1 MKFQSSSFKHLIVL
15 FVFNQALGIF
25 AEPILQ
31 KPSQASSPNMVQN
44 KYSPSPEANQWANRG
59 VDLAAQGDYPAAI
72 ENLFEAWKLNPEASN
87 VYANNLSIAHNNY
100 AKSLIEKGK
109 KEEALNQFR
118 RAVFFNEDNKT
129 PANNLDVLFKDLKLN
144 PNDFQLRLS
153 TAQKLRND
161 GFIHESVA
169 EYLKALSLA
178 KTPSAEEWKTKL
190 ELAQIYQVLF
200 SIYASNPVGKARFD
214 RMQILCKQ
222 LINANNK
229 DLRPYLLLGRA
240 NLIAEQLPS
249 AIEAFEG
256 ALKINPKDGSALEG
270 LIGAWKR
277 VVEIAPN
284 ESANQLGLS
293 NALMRAGFTEES
305 NKYLQK
311 AKALDP
317 KNPEIEKLQ
326 NTAKELDQE
335 SELVRVAE
343 RALEAQKAGKYD
355 QAIDLYKIAINK
367 LPPKPEYAN
376 IYYNLGLAYQAKGQ
390 TELAINA
397 FNQSIK
403 LNPNNQDSRTAIA
416 KINQQ
421 ALANRKKMSEQAVAL
436 QAQGKLNEAI
446 ALYQKFLKD
455 FPNDAQT
462 HFNLGTAYQEQNK
475 MNEALQEYKNA
486 VKLAPENKEFKEA
499 VNSLETAINSGAF
512 KSAQARDVLQQAVSL
527 QESGKLDQAITKY
540 QEALRIDSQN
550 GQIHFN
556 LATAYHSKNKLPE
569 AISEYK
575 ESYKLD
581 PANYPEANYF
591 VASLLESQAK
601 SAEAILFYKRYL
613 EDQPNQQ
620 YSKQAQERINA
631 LSQI

>member
-1 MKFQSSSFKHLIVL
+1 MKFQSLKFKHLIAL
-15 FVFNQALGIF
+15 FLFNQSFSIF

-31 KPSQASSPNMVQN
+31 KPNQASGANMVQN
-44 KYSPSPEANQWANRG
+44 KYSPSPEATQWANRG

-87 VYANNLSIAHNNY
+87 IYANNLSIVHNNY

-129 PANNLDVLFKDLKLN
+129 PANNLDVLFKDLKMN
-144 PNDFQLRLS
+144 PNDFQLRLE
-153 TAQKLRND
+153 TAQKLRNN

-178 KTPSAEEWKTKL
+178 KTPSTEEWKTKL

-200 SIYASNPVGKARFD
+200 SIYASNPVGKARFN

-229 DLRPYLLLGRA
+229 DLRPYILLGRA
-240 NLIAEQLPS
+240 NLIAEQLAE

-277 VVEIAPN
+277 VVESAPN

-305 NKYLQK
+305 NKSLQK

-421 ALANRKKMSEQAVAL
+421 ALANRKKMSEEAVAL

-475 MNEALQEYKNA
+475 MNEALQEYKKA
-486 VKLAPENKEFKEA
+486 AKLAPENKEFKEA

-512 KSAQARDVLQQAVSL
+512 KAAQARDVLQQAVTL
-527 QESGKLDQAITKY
+527 QESGKLDQAISKY

-556 LATAYHSKNKLPE
+556 LATAYHAKNKLPE

-591 VASLLESQAK
+591 VASLLESQSK

-620 YSKQAQERINA
+620 YSKQAEERINA
-631 LSQI
+631 LSGL